1 MGSHHWVH
9 QWPSPRYAHPAV
21 RCLRST
27 LRASCD
33 PRRRRPPRSRTSSTH
48 AWTRCATLRDVTP
61 PRRAASEDRCKG
73 QKNRWTK
80 RGARAGAR
88 VHPPP
93 LDPRGIAAALPRLL
107 RIHGGRAA
115 AVRRTLSTRH
125 LSPRCGTAAAFA
137 FVRAPCKRKWDRAH
151 FCAMHR
157 VVCVGA
163 VPARPTA
170 RPRRYEAEMN
180 NLSAAVHAQESSAHA
195 PNAARTHSPSS
206 TRHYLVRK
214 RKALRCRLPRARGLG
229 EHTCACVQVSNRAVD
244 EALNDTLSSQLQVR
258 SPAAACVECQRN
270 CARVSMGGAACVRVA
285 SALKSARRASPTAS
299 SGVLCR
305 RASRCASRSGAA
317 RSRTVRRRRRA
328 SVARHRRRSDR
339 QCRGSSSSSARARRG
354 CISRVKRAPCM

>member
-1 MGSHHWVH
+1 MAL
-9 QWPSPRYAHPAV
+9 PP
-21 RCLRST
+21 L
-27 LRASCD
+27 
-33 PRRRRPPRSRTSSTH
+33 RPPGCQVSEEYFKSLVRSEEAEATKIKNFLNTRMDKVRHPSRRYTSTSRRQRGPMQGPKKPVDQAWRARRCTRSSATTGSARHRGSATSTSAHSWRTSCSSAPHSVDASPLSSLRHCRRFRVRSR
-48 AWTRCATLRDVTP
+48 
-61 PRRAASEDRCKG
+61 
-73 QKNRWTK
+73 
-80 RGARAGAR
+80 
-88 VHPPP
+88 
-93 LDPRGIAAALPRLL
+93 
-107 RIHGGRAA
+107 
-115 AVRRTLSTRH
+115 AVQ
-125 LSPRCGTAAAFA
+125 
-137 FVRAPCKRKWDRAH
+137 RKWDRAH

-214 RKALRCRLPRARGLG
+214 RKALRCRLPRARGVG
-229 EHTCACVQVSNRAVD
+229 EHTCACAQVSNRAAD

-339 QCRGSSSSSARARRG
+339 QCRVSSSSSARARRG